1 LFLPGGQLAYGFED
15 IQMIAAAVALSLP
28 LSVIGLPPLLA
39 VMPLLLC
46 VAYISYHD
54 WGRTSTPNCI
64 RIHKDSLYLLY
75 AFLVSY
81 VLATIFSTDRMESL
95 ETLFTIVPGCFMAWL
110 LQRIPEEQIR
120 TIVLGLA
127 LMACSAV
134 VVVLIMMTQSP
145 GTEPALVLTENRNSA
160 LVVPND
166 LILAVILAPLLLAY
180 CQTSSHQWARVSY
193 AAFLIAACIAIYQ
206 VQSRLCLLTLTLIL
220 MIQLYRY
227 HRSRFLVILIAAG
240 SALLVLNQ
248 LLELNILRHML
259 MLSSENARLSI
270 WASGLISSDLHP
282 LLGLGPGQ
290 FDLAYLLGQAGTTF
304 PDWIMVDPRGVPW
317 AHNLYL
323 ESLVERG
330 ALGLV
335 TLLLLLW
342 VIYRSLYRTV
352 QQSSGEK
359 KLIYLAILL
368 AFVAFLFAGFFEL
381 TLQRSWVANLL
392 LVFWAISARAG
403 KHTRRI

>member
-1 LFLPGGQLAYGFED
+1 LFLPDGQLAYGFED

-145 GTEPALVLTENRNSA
+145 GTEPALCSPKTA
-160 LVVPND
+160 
-166 LILAVILAPLLLAY
+166 
-180 CQTSSHQWARVSY
+180 
-193 AAFLIAACIAIYQ
+193 
-206 VQSRLCLLTLTLIL
+206 TL
-220 MIQLYRY
+220 R
-227 HRSRFLVILIAAG
+227 
-240 SALLVLNQ
+240 
-248 LLELNILRHML
+248 
-259 MLSSENARLSI
+259 
-270 WASGLISSDLHP
+270 
-282 LLGLGPGQ
+282 
-290 FDLAYLLGQAGTTF
+290 
-304 PDWIMVDPRGVPW
+304 
-317 AHNLYL
+317 
-323 ESLVERG
+323 
-330 ALGLV
+330 
-335 TLLLLLW
+335 
-342 VIYRSLYRTV
+342 
-352 QQSSGEK
+352 
-359 KLIYLAILL
+359 
-368 AFVAFLFAGFFEL
+368 
-381 TLQRSWVANLL
+381 
-392 LVFWAISARAG
+392 
-403 KHTRRI
+403 